1 MKLAVNVDS
10 IFFKFKIETSLQFE
24 CRRRAVRRAEEEHQ
38 ETRIEIHQSIRQRW
52 QVVLTETSKKIAK
65 KKDSKKRKR
74 RKVRRLK
81 AKAIRFYEWMVAV

>member
-10 IFFKFKIETSLQFE
+10 IFFKFNIETSLKFE

-52 QVVLTETSKKIAK
+52 KVVLT
-65 KKDSKKRKR
+65 
-74 RKVRRLK
+74 
-81 AKAIRFYEWMVAV
+81 